1 MRQRG
6 SYARLTEQPC
16 AALALIKYV
25 VFCLQLA
32 LARNTVQHQ
41 ALTSTGERSGGKGGE
56 VETYDLNTTSVPHMV
71 LTT

>member
-6 SYARLTEQPC
+6 SNARLTEQPG

-32 LARNTVQHQ
+32 LARNTVH
-41 ALTSTGERSGGKGGE
+41 LGPSTEHLLPSERGVVAREEG
-56 VETYDLNTTSVPHMV
+56 V
-71 LTT
+71 